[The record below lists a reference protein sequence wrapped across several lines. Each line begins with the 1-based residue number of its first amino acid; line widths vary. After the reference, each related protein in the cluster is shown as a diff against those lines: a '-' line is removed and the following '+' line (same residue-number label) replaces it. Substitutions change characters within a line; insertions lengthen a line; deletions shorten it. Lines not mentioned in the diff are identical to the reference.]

1 MGRLL
6 CSDRTAMQTAPEPE
20 TVSLSELARYFSR
33 LGATAFGGPAAHI
46 ALMERELVEERR
58 WISRTTFLDL
68 LAAAN
73 LLPGPTSTEL
83 AIHIGFQHQGVRGA
97 LVAGSCFIAPA
108 FAMVLGLA
116 MLYVAFGSL
125 PALHGILYGIA
136 PIVVALVAQA
146 SIALARQAWR
156 RIGLLLLGLAAL
168 LLSLFARIDPVLILL
183 GAGFISMLAWWLQHS
198 AWRKQQLVLLPLA
211 LVPQLQ
217 GLGTPNQSNLLGLI
231 ALFLKVGLSAL
242 GSGYVLLN
250 YLEIDLVH
258 RYGWLS
264 PQQLI
269 DAIAIGQVTPGPLF
283 TSAAFIGYLIGY
295 QESGQLWYASLSAL
309 LCTVAIFSPAFVFV
323 SLFSPFFQRLRSAPA
338 TASFMDGVNAAVVG
352 TIIATAFNLLY
363 AALCTPSIASAF
375 GLQVLAWR
383 IDLPALLLFLG
394 ALGLLIR
401 RPKTNS
407 LGLIVAA
414 ALCGLLVLLVS

>member
-1 MGRLL
+1 
-6 CSDRTAMQTAPEPE
+6 MQEAPESE
-20 TVSLSELARYFSR
+20 SVSLAELARYFSR

-108 FAMVLGLA
+108 FGMVLGLA

-146 SIALARQAWR
+146 SIALARQAWK
-156 RIGLLLLGLAAL
+156 RIGMLLLGLLAL
-168 LLSLFARIDPVLILL
+168 LLSLFGRIDPVLILL

-198 AWRKQQLVLLPLA
+198 TWRKQQLSVLPLA
-211 LVPQLQ
+211 LLPQLS
-217 GLGTPNQSNLLGLI
+217 GLGAPGESSLLSLI

-283 TSAAFIGYLIGY
+283 TSAAFIGYLISY
-295 QESGQLWYASLSAL
+295 QESGQVWYASLSGL
-309 LCTVAIFSPAFVFV
+309 LCTIAIFSPAFVFV
-323 SLFSPFFQRLRSAPA
+323 CLFSPFFQRLRRAPA

-375 GLQVLAWR
+375 GFQLLEWR

-394 ALGLLIR
+394 ALGLLLR
-401 RPKTNS
+401 RPKINS
-407 LGLIVAA
+407 LGLIIGA
-414 ALCGLLVLLVS
+414 ALCGLLILLVS